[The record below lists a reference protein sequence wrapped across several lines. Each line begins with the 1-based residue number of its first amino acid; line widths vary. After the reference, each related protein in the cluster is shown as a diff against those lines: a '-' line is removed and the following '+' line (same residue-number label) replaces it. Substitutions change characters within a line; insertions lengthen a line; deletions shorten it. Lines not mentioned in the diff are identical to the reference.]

1 MIKKIL
7 SSVDYKGV
15 REIMKGCR
23 DKIQTFPY
31 NISLN
36 IMPQMQA
43 VENVIEYIFDRNA
56 CLLPAYFI
64 ANEIQKS
71 GPLHW
76 KISKL
81 TSNFV
86 EDFRN
91 IAQMISIIGHVHML
105 PIVQHF
111 GYTES
116 LINPWRLDLNTLKFT
131 HRGIL
136 PYDPELS
143 QPQKNLLRYVLEQ
156 PYSKDM
162 VSAMLNLPKPVCI
175 FYEFVIEM

>member
-1 MIKKIL
+1 
-7 SSVDYKGV
+7 
-15 REIMKGCR
+15 MK
-23 DKIQTFPY
+23 
-31 NISLN
+31 
-36 IMPQMQA
+36 A
-43 VENVIEYIFDRNA
+43 VESVIEYIFDRNA

-76 KISKL
+76 KISQL

-91 IAQMISIIGHVHML
+91 IAQMVSIIGHVHML
-105 PIVQHF
+105 PIVEHF

-116 LINPWRLDLNTLKFT
+116 LINPWKLDLNTLKFT

-136 PYDPELS
+136 PYDPELY

-162 VSAMLNLPKPVCI
+162 VSAMLNLPKPV
-175 FYEFVIEM
+175 